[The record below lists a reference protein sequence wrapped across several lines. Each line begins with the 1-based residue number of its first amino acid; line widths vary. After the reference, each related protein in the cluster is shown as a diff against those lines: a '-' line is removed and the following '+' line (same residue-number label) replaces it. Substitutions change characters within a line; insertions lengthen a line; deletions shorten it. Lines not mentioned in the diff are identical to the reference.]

1 MIVMMTGSRHDV
13 DMMMMSGSVMVSGF
27 RYNVDDDREHDM
39 MMMMTGSRHDVDD
52 GWITIS
58 RYDDDDVRITI

>member
-1 MIVMMTGSRHDV
+1 MML
-13 DMMMMSGSVMVSGF
+13 MMSGS

-39 MMMMTGSRHDVDD
+39 MMMMTGSRHDVVDD

-58 RYDDDDVRITI
+58 RYDDDDDVRITI

>member
-1 MIVMMTGSRHDV
+1 MMV
-13 DMMMMSGSVMVSGF
+13 MMSGS